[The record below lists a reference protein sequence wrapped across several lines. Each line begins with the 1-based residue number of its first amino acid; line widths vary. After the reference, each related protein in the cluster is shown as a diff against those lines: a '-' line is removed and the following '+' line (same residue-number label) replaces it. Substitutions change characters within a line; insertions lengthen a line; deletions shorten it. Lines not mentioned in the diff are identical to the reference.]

1 MIAKTLIG
9 STYDY
14 GFCDCDHCHHEIG
27 IGFCL
32 LTARGRPDSFR
43 GCCVNN
49 RSDIRGGDRWRRRF
63 HRIRY
68 SHFPNMLYHSNSNPL
83 PRLRYTQSLM
93 KGIGVAVIQKL
104 DIRNQK
110 PLNCSKRYLSLCMAS
125 NSKTFPRDSKYSSYE
140 VSASLHSWNLQRPDL
155 PPYSVLQSYFADL
168 HKVGRGV
175 STVTF
180 DSRIIKSIYPVGW
193 SSHESNR

>member
-1 MIAKTLIG
+1 MIAKTLRG

-14 GFCDCDHCHHEIG
+14 GFCGCDHCHHEIG

-49 RSDIRGGDRWRRRF
+49 RSDIRGGDRWRRFASIEFDTAIFRTCCT
-63 HRIRY
+63 I
-68 SHFPNMLYHSNSNPL
+68 LTATNPF
-83 PRLRYTQSLM
+83 PRLWYTQSFM
-93 KGIGVAVIQKL
+93 KGIAAAVIQKL
-104 DIRNQK
+104 NIRNQK

-125 NSKTFPRDSKYSSYE
+125 NSKTFPWDSKYSSHE
-140 VSASLHSWNLQRPDL
+140 VSASLHSWGLQRPDL
-155 PPYSVLQSYFADL
+155 PPYSVLHSYSADL

-180 DSRIIKSIYPVGW
+180 
-193 SSHESNR
+193 